1 MYRFLLSL
9 SENGKKRVT
18 PEVSVLTNVWIITTT
33 TMVATVMMI
42 VIYFDGAVSSSF
54 VLRFYKQ
61 KENALLTVDFGVSV
75 GPRHNSPAQF
85 EPRCHMGSSF
95 RATTDLGA
103 LSLAE
108 IHLCQVGSLKSTL
121 ASKKWYSKK
130 SLKYHQMLLDDFLYF
145 VKDNAT
151 E

>member
-1 MYRFLLSL
+1 MYRFLFSL

-42 VIYFDGAVSSSF
+42 VIYFDGAVSSSSSSSF

-121 ASKKWYSKK
+121 ASKNGI
-130 SLKYHQMLLDDFLYF
+130 
-145 VKDNAT
+145 VKNH
-151 E
+151 